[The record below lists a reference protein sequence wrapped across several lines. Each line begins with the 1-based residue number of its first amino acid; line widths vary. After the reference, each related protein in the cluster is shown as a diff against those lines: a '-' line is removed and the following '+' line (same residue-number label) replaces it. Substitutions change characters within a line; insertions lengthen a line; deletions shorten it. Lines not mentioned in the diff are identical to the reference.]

1 MAKIG
6 LFYGSSTGNTETAA
20 YQIKEKLEALDGID
34 AVEVHNIGAS
44 SPEQILGYQYLVMG
58 IPTWNTGE
66 LQDDWAFFFPKLSG
80 MNFSGKKVA
89 LFGLG
94 DQNGYGFNFL
104 DAMGVLG
111 DELLVQGADL
121 TGYWTTRTYDFAES
135 LATDGGDFFMG
146 LGLDNDGQADMT
158 EANSAFNRPRAV
170 CSRRLTVP
178 TGQANSSP
186 ISLRDRP
193 SK

>member
-20 YQIKEKLEALDGID
+20 FQLKEKMEAMDGID
-34 AVEVHNIGAS
+34 TVDVHNIGAS
-44 SPEQILGYQYLVMG
+44 DEAKILSYEYLIFG

-66 LQDDWAFFFPKLSG
+66 LQDDWAIFFPKLGS
-80 MNFSGKKVA
+80 MDFSGKKVA

-111 DELLVQGADL
+111 DEVLIQGGDL
-121 TGYWTTRTYDFAES
+121 IGYWSKRTYDFAES
-135 LATDGGDFFMG
+135 LAIDNDFFMG
-146 LGLDNDGQADMT
+146 LGLDNDGQAEMT
-158 EANSAFNRPRAV
+158 DARIVKWAEWIKQDF
-170 CSRRLTVP
+170 
-178 TGQANSSP
+178 G
-186 ISLRDRP
+186 I
-193 SK
+193 